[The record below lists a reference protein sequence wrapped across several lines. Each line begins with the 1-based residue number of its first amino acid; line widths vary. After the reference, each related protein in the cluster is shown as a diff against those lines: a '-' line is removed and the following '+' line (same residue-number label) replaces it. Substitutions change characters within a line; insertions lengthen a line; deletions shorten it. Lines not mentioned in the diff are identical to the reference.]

1 MPLIIDETNPCAA
14 AAQLRVLYYELLAG
28 QAVNE
33 VEYQAGPNGVRRRVK
48 YSSANSAGL
57 LALIQK
63 FESDC
68 AMLDGRRPR
77 RFGIATGGRF

>member
-14 AAQLRVLYYELLAG
+14 AASLRALYYQVLAG
-28 QAVNE
+28 QAVSE
-33 VEYQAGPNGVRRRVK
+33 VEYQAGTNGVRRRVK
-48 YSSANSAGL
+48 YSSANAAGL

-63 FESDC
+63 FESEC
-68 AMLDGRRPR
+68 SLLDGRRPR

>member
-1 MPLIIDETNPCAA
+1 MPLIIDEDDPCDAA
-14 AAQLRVLYYELLAG
+14 RQLRALYYQLLAG
-28 QAVNE
+28 QAVSE
-33 VEYQAGPNGVRRRVK
+33 VEYQSGSNGVRRRVK
-48 YSSANSAGL
+48 YTSANAAGL

-68 AMLDGRRPR
+68 ALIDGRRPR